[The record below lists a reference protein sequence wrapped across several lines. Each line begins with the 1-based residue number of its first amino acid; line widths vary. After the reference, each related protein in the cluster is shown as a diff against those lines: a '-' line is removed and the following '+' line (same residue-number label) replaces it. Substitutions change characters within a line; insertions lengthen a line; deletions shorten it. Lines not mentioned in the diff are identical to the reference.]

1 MFRHSVASTFA
12 ALTSVA
18 FSGLLLIAATPSPAR
33 AAEIKLLG
41 PASFRV
47 LFPKLLPQFE
57 KSSGHKVTA
66 AYAPLGVITE
76 RVINGEAVDVAIVS
90 GKQNEEL
97 QKQGKL
103 LAGSRVEIAQVGFT
117 VFIKKGA
124 AKPDLSSA
132 DALKRALLAAKSIA
146 VGDPA
151 RGGGASLYTIGL
163 LKRLGIS
170 EEVKAK
176 SRLEPSGTEIAEAV
190 AKGETDL
197 GIGVASDLSLV
208 AGIESVVLPAEVQNY
223 SGARDRDRPPLPHA
237 SSYPI
242 YLSNSGVRRR
252 DRQKTRSGLSSR
264 NDANTAVNLIACR
277 PGLWLIPRCLSS
289 SCCPQL

>member
-1 MFRHSVASTFA
+1 
-12 ALTSVA
+12 
-18 FSGLLLIAATPSPAR
+18 LLVAATPPPAR
-33 AAEIKLLG
+33 DAEITLQG

-57 KSSGHKVTA
+57 KSSDHKVKA

-76 RVINGEAVDVAIVS
+76 RVIKGEAIDVAIVS

-117 VFIKKGA
+117 VFVKKGA

-163 LKRLGIS
+163 LKRLGIMD
-170 EEVKAK
+170 EVKAK
-176 SRLEPSGTEIAEAV
+176 SRLEASGTEMA
-190 AKGETDL
+190 
-197 GIGVASDLSLV
+197 LV
-208 AGIESVVLPAEVQNY
+208 AGIESVALPAEVQNY
-223 SGARDRDRPPLPHA
+223 SLYVAGINA
-237 SSYPI
+237 SSKQ
-242 YLSNSGVRRR
+242 V
-252 DRQKTRSGLSSR
+252 
-264 NDANTAVNLIACR
+264 DAAKALIAFLTS
-277 PGLWLIPRCLSS
+277 PAVKQALTANGFEPR
-289 SCCPQL
+289 

>member
-1 MFRHSVASTFA
+1 MFKHSVAATLVAAAST
-12 ALTSVA
+12 V
-18 FSGLLLIAATPSPAR
+18 FSSLLVIAVTPSSAR
-33 AAEIKLLG
+33 AAEVTLLG

-57 KSSGHKVTA
+57 KASGHKVTA
-66 AYAPLGVITE
+66 GYAPLGVITD
-76 RVINGEAVDVAIVS
+76 RVIKGEAVDVAIVS
-90 GKQNEEL
+90 SKQNEEL

-146 VGDPA
+146 VGNPA

-163 LKRLGIS
+163 LKRLGIT
-170 EEVKAK
+170 EEVNAK
-176 SRLEPSGTEIAEAV
+176 SRLEASGTEIAEAV
-190 AKGETDL
+190 AKGDAEL

-208 AGIESVVLPAEVQNY
+208 AGIEAVALPAEVQSY
-223 SGARDRDRPPLPHA
+223 SLYVAGINADSKQL
-237 SSYPI
+237 
-242 YLSNSGVRRR
+242 
-252 DRQKTRSGLSSR
+252 
-264 NDANTAVNLIACR
+264 DAAKALIAFLTS
-277 PGLWLIPRCLSS
+277 PTVNQALTANGFEPR
-289 SCCPQL
+289 

>member
-1 MFRHSVASTFA
+1 MFRSLVVLTFSAVAS
-12 ALTSVA
+12 LI
-18 FSGLLLIAATPSPAR
+18 LIAAAPSPAH
-33 AAEIKLLG
+33 ADEIKLLG

-66 AYAPLGVITE
+66 TYAPLGVITE
-76 RVINGEAVDVAIVS
+76 SVIRGEPVDVAIVS
-90 GKQNEEL
+90 GTQNEEL

-117 VFIKKGA
+117 VFIKRGS

-132 DALKRALLAAKSIA
+132 DALKRSLLAAKSIA

-163 LKRLGIS
+163 MKRLGIS

-190 AKGETDL
+190 AKGETEL

-208 AGIESVVLPAEVQNY
+208 AGIESVALPAEVQNY
-223 SGARDRDRPPLPHA
+223 SLYVAGINAG
-237 SSYPI
+237 SKQ
-242 YLSNSGVRRR
+242 V
-252 DRQKTRSGLSSR
+252 
-264 NDANTAVNLIACR
+264 DAAKVLIAYLTS
-277 PGLWLIPRCLSS
+277 PAVKQALTANGFEPR
-289 SCCPQL
+289 

>member
-1 MFRHSVASTFA
+1 MFRHSVVLTFA
-12 ALTSVA
+12 IVA
-18 FSGLLLIAATPSPAR
+18 FSILPLMAAAASAR
-33 AAEIKLLG
+33 AAEIALLG

-47 LFPKLLPQFE
+47 LFPELLSQFE

-66 AYAPLGVITE
+66 GYAPLGVITE
-76 RVINGEAVDVAIVS
+76 RVTKGEAVDVAIVS

-117 VFIKKGA
+117 IFVKKGA

-132 DALKRALLAAKSIA
+132 DALNRALLAAKSIA

-151 RGGGASLYTIGL
+151 RDGGASLYTIGL

-176 SRLEPSGTEIAEAV
+176 SRLEASGTEIAEAV
-190 AKGETDL
+190 AKGESEI

-208 AGIESVVLPAEVQNY
+208 PGIEAVALPAEVQSY
-223 SGARDRDRPPLPHA
+223 SLYVAGINADSKQP
-237 SSYPI
+237 
-242 YLSNSGVRRR
+242 
-252 DRQKTRSGLSSR
+252 
-264 NDANTAVNLIACR
+264 DAAKALIAYLTS
-277 PGLWLIPRCLSS
+277 PAVKQALTANGFEPR
-289 SCCPQL
+289 

>member
-1 MFRHSVASTFA
+1 MFRHSVVSTFA
-12 ALTSVA
+12 ALVSVA
-18 FSGLLLIAATPSPAR
+18 FSSLLLIAATPSPVR
-33 AAEIKLLG
+33 AAEISLLG

-76 RVINGEAVDVAIVS
+76 RVSKGEAVDVAIVS

-117 VFIKKGA
+117 VFVKKGA

-176 SRLEPSGTEIAEAV
+176 SRLEASGTEIAEAV
-190 AKGETDL
+190 AKGETEL

-208 AGIESVVLPAEVQNY
+208 AGIEAVALPAEVQNY
-223 SGARDRDRPPLPHA
+223 SLYVAGINA
-237 SSYPI
+237 
-242 YLSNSGVRRR
+242 GCKQV
-252 DRQKTRSGLSSR
+252 
-264 NDANTAVNLIACR
+264 DAAKALIAYLTS
-277 PGLWLIPRCLSS
+277 PAVKQALTDDGFEPR
-289 SCCPQL
+289 